1 MVFPSQTVAPVAD
14 VVGKAFTTTVAVAV
28 ELHPAADVTVSVYV
42 PALTACA
49 LLIVGFCEVE
59 EKLLGPAHE

>member
-1 MVFPSQTVAPVAD
+1 MVLPSQPVAPVAD
-14 VVGKAFTTTVAVAV
+14 AVGNALTTTVVVAVAV
-28 ELHPAADVTVSVYV
+28 HPPTNVTVSVYV
-42 PALTACA
+42 PALTACT